1 MLQVTE
7 EEFIAGFDSV
17 YTALM
22 PVVEWAADLPQ
33 GAFSNYENRG
43 AIIEA
48 GEHRAITLP
57 QLLSLA
63 TLLKQVLEIREW
75 TDDNKYSATHG
86 KRISW
91 EMINMYENYRS
102 VSSVFTCVY
111 L

>member
-48 GEHRAITLP
+48 GGHRAITLP
-57 QLLSLA
+57 QLLLLA
-63 TLLKQVLEIREW
+63 TLLKLVLEIKE
-75 TDDNKYSATHG
+75 
-86 KRISW
+86 
-91 EMINMYENYRS
+91 
-102 VSSVFTCVY
+102 
-111 L
+111 

>member
-1 MLQVTE
+1 MASLFCKFIQVTTA
-7 EEFIAGFDSV
+7 EFVAGFEHV
-17 YTALM
+17 YCKAH

-63 TLLKQVLEIREW
+63 TLLKLVLEIREW

-91 EMINMYENYRS
+91 EMINMYEN
-102 VSSVFTCVY
+102 
-111 L
+111 

>member
-17 YTALM
+17 YRALI

-33 GAFSNYENRG
+33 GAFSNYEDRG

-91 EMINMYENYRS
+91 EMINMYEN
-102 VSSVFTCVY
+102 
-111 L
+111 

>member
-1 MLQVTE
+1 M
-7 EEFIAGFDSV
+7 
-17 YTALM
+17 
-22 PVVEWAADLPQ
+22 
-33 GAFSNYENRG
+33 
-43 AIIEA
+43 
-48 GEHRAITLP
+48 P

-63 TLLKQVLEIREW
+63 TLLKLVLEIREW